1 MYIKLE
7 GGSEVDIQG
16 LKCQLPPV
24 GHVFNILTKKVEFR
38 GVYKTSDKKEEQ
50 YWRRIPMPVWYKDV
64 MKAWDE
70 FDKKKKDDEPEF
82 YDERLE
88 GYKKQEYDIDAMD
101 FDKYE
106 QTLQGTSLLRKDLRN
121 MEDDFMDIE
130 EDYCRYTLGCLIYH
144 QLQYRNPLVAQFE
157 V

>member
-1 MYIKLE
+1 MGRYVFFDTGFDYKFRFGVQQSEDILIYGGKTFADEEALFQRWTHNDNNSIMYILN
-7 GGSEVDIQG
+7 
-16 LKCQLPPV
+16 
-24 GHVFNILTKKVEFR
+24 NIE
-38 GVYKTSDKKEEQ
+38 D
-50 YWRRIPMPVWYKDV
+50 
-64 MKAWDE
+64 
-70 FDKKKKDDEPEF
+70 
-82 YDERLE
+82 
-88 GYKKQEYDIDAMD
+88 EYDIDAMD

>member
-1 MYIKLE
+1 MGRYVFFDTGFDYKFRFGVQQSEDILIYGGKTFADEETLFQKWTHNDNNSIMYILN
-7 GGSEVDIQG
+7 
-16 LKCQLPPV
+16 
-24 GHVFNILTKKVEFR
+24 NIE
-38 GVYKTSDKKEEQ
+38 D
-50 YWRRIPMPVWYKDV
+50 
-64 MKAWDE
+64 
-70 FDKKKKDDEPEF
+70 
-82 YDERLE
+82 
-88 GYKKQEYDIDAMD
+88 EYDIDVMD

>member
-1 MYIKLE
+1 MGRYVFFDTGFDYKFRFGVQQSEDILIYGGKTFADEETLFQKWTHNDNNSIMYILN
-7 GGSEVDIQG
+7 
-16 LKCQLPPV
+16 
-24 GHVFNILTKKVEFR
+24 NIE
-38 GVYKTSDKKEEQ
+38 D
-50 YWRRIPMPVWYKDV
+50 
-64 MKAWDE
+64 
-70 FDKKKKDDEPEF
+70 
-82 YDERLE
+82 
-88 GYKKQEYDIDAMD
+88 EYDIDAMD

>member
-1 MYIKLE
+1 MGRYVFFDTGFDYKFRFGVQQSEDILIYGGKTFADEETLFQKWTHNDNNSIMYILN
-7 GGSEVDIQG
+7 
-16 LKCQLPPV
+16 
-24 GHVFNILTKKVEFR
+24 NIE
-38 GVYKTSDKKEEQ
+38 D
-50 YWRRIPMPVWYKDV
+50 
-64 MKAWDE
+64 
-70 FDKKKKDDEPEF
+70 
-82 YDERLE
+82 
-88 GYKKQEYDIDAMD
+88 EYDIDVMD

-121 MEDDFMDIE
+121 MEDDFMYIE

>member
-1 MYIKLE
+1 MGRYVFFDTGFDYKFRFGVQQSEDVLIYGGKTFADEEALFQRWTHNDNNSIMYILN
-7 GGSEVDIQG
+7 
-16 LKCQLPPV
+16 
-24 GHVFNILTKKVEFR
+24 NIE
-38 GVYKTSDKKEEQ
+38 D
-50 YWRRIPMPVWYKDV
+50 
-64 MKAWDE
+64 
-70 FDKKKKDDEPEF
+70 
-82 YDERLE
+82 
-88 GYKKQEYDIDAMD
+88 EYDIDAMD

>member
-1 MYIKLE
+1 MGRYVSFDTGLEYKFRFGVQQSEDILIYGGRTLADEEALFQIWTHNDNNSIMYILN
-7 GGSEVDIQG
+7 
-16 LKCQLPPV
+16 
-24 GHVFNILTKKVEFR
+24 NIE
-38 GVYKTSDKKEEQ
+38 D
-50 YWRRIPMPVWYKDV
+50 
-64 MKAWDE
+64 
-70 FDKKKKDDEPEF
+70 
-82 YDERLE
+82 
-88 GYKKQEYDIDAMD
+88 EYDIDAMD

>member
-1 MYIKLE
+1 MGRYVFFDTGFDYKFRFGVQQSEDILIYGGNTFADEETLFQKWTHNDNNSIMYILN
-7 GGSEVDIQG
+7 
-16 LKCQLPPV
+16 
-24 GHVFNILTKKVEFR
+24 NIE
-38 GVYKTSDKKEEQ
+38 D
-50 YWRRIPMPVWYKDV
+50 
-64 MKAWDE
+64 
-70 FDKKKKDDEPEF
+70 
-82 YDERLE
+82 
-88 GYKKQEYDIDAMD
+88 EYDIDVMD